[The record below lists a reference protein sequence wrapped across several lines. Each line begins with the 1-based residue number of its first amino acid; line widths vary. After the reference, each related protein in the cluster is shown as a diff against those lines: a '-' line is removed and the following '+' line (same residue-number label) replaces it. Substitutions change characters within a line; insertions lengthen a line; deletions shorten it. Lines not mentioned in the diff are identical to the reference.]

1 MGVGYLLA
9 VYVHC
14 KINFEKKS
22 NQKSENVLR
31 LNFEAVQVFCKW
43 KNLQENRQDEAL
55 DFETLTFLKKSK
67 NGLF

>member
-22 NQKSENVLR
+22 NQKSENILR
-31 LNFEAVQVFCKW
+31 LNFEAVKVFCK
-43 KNLQENRQDEAL
+43 
-55 DFETLTFLKKSK
+55 
-67 NGLF
+67 